1 MEIGDIIFK
10 EIKMKIYKI
19 LLIFFVLSIIFAG
32 CSGGSEKSFTRPFD
46 DFEGFSVKR
55 FKGEKLVNINVPVKD
70 GFEWVPGSKITGY
83 LTFDLV
89 FTTRKDKNWNKRKI
103 NLTIK
108 IQDDLILAL
117 DLDKNAFYK
126 EGSNLKF
133 RKSIKAAVSLGNSDK
148 LSFSIK
154 DSWGLNGDN
163 FDLISL
169 VIVPDKGPDHKKN
182 KNILLI
188 TIDTLRADY
197 LGYYRKLKELY
208 PDKISFSPNLDKIAE
223 ENLIFTN
230 AYTPIASTWPA
241 LSSIARSRMP
251 FEHGVQN
258 NGDQLENEESSL
270 GHHLFNEW
278 FSVSYRANAFQLDIG
293 GFDVVKS
300 FFRKDRKLKNSA
312 RVFLVEN
319 YKKKFFLWLHF
330 LGVHSGYR
338 PSKEILSRIEPEEYT
353 GSVHKAV
360 GPVLKKITAGERK
373 VTEYDI
379 EHIRNCYA
387 GELLQLDE
395 WIQEIFDVLK
405 EKHIWDNT
413 LIIISSDHGED
424 LYQHNN
430 HFFHHPSIYN
440 TSLHVPLIIKFP
452 DSEYKGIIDQNVSI
466 MDFMPTLLEYFGIET
481 EYRMTGES
489 LMPLIRGEVKG
500 KERYVY
506 AESENNKIL
515 SIIGDKWKFIYNP
528 DNVEAK
534 TQYGN
539 PYPIGEEE
547 FYDLKSDRLE
557 TDDLTQGELPN
568 IYKKFKFNLLNY
580 IKSFQLDKKRKDRK
594 KISELSEDVK
604 NELKSLGY
612 L

>member
-1 MEIGDIIFK
+1 
-10 EIKMKIYKI
+10 MKTYKI
-19 LLIFFVLSIIFAG
+19 LLVFFALSIIFAG

-89 FTTRKDKNWNKRKI
+89 FTTRKDKNWKKREI

-117 DLDKNAFYK
+117 DLDKNAFFK
-126 EGSNLKF
+126 EDSNLKF

-154 DSWGLNGDN
+154 DSGGSNGDN

-208 PDKISFSPNLDKIAE
+208 PDKISFSPNLDRIAE

-258 NGDQLENEESSL
+258 NGDQLEKEESSL

-300 FFRKDRKLKNSA
+300 FFRKDKKLKNSA
-312 RVFLVEN
+312 KVFLVEN

-338 PSKEILSRIEPEEYT
+338 PSKEILARIEPEEYT
-353 GSVHKAV
+353 GNVHKAV

-387 GELLQLDE
+387 G
-395 WIQEIFDVLK
+395 
-405 EKHIWDNT
+405 
-413 LIIISSDHGED
+413 
-424 LYQHNN
+424 
-430 HFFHHPSIYN
+430 
-440 TSLHVPLIIKFP
+440 
-452 DSEYKGIIDQNVSI
+452 
-466 MDFMPTLLEYFGIET
+466 
-481 EYRMTGES
+481 
-489 LMPLIRGEVKG
+489 
-500 KERYVY
+500 
-506 AESENNKIL
+506 
-515 SIIGDKWKFIYNP
+515 
-528 DNVEAK
+528 
-534 TQYGN
+534 
-539 PYPIGEEE
+539 
-547 FYDLKSDRLE
+547 
-557 TDDLTQGELPN
+557 
-568 IYKKFKFNLLNY
+568 
-580 IKSFQLDKKRKDRK
+580 
-594 KISELSEDVK
+594 
-604 NELKSLGY
+604 
-612 L
+612 